1 MGLLLSALALL
12 PVQWLQMVDVRH
24 GYAVRGNYPGYR
36 LVRTSDGGRT
46 WTDVTPGKGTVHPSG
61 AATIVGR
68 TIVFGTQRGPRT
80 FAVERSDDGGR
91 TWRMSQPFT
100 DPRGLGIG
108 PPDVVDA
115 RHLFVA
121 VDQGAAAGSSGESLW
136 ASSDGGSTWRFV
148 SRTGFSVTR
157 PGQLPFGCDKNG
169 YGFATPSVGW
179 ATAFCAGG
187 RPFVYRT
194 DDGGRTWQKASLPG
208 LRSCQ
213 CNVLPPR
220 FFGRRLGVIAVT
232 GTVARL
238 YWTHDGGSTWRA
250 TVPPVAGIVG
260 AVATPGWG
268 SAWLMTRTGIVRT
281 VDEGAT
287 WQKAPLPFGAGAYRL
302 DAVDGRTA
310 FAFGPSLLETVDGG
324 RHWRGLRTYP
334 ACPLQEPDTLHDGS
348 SVLVP
353 PGARS
358 VVLCRYGYEL
368 AQSARIT
375 GNAVVLLTNELDA
388 LPPLSRGIGCPV
400 SLDSVLA
407 TFRYRHGARHT
418 VRIDQ
423 SGCSAATNG
432 KVLRHATLP
441 VRERLT
447 RILRPTTPLRPCAG
461 TQLGISV
468 RTQGENT
475 SAWIG
480 VTVQNRGGRCTATRV
495 PVTVTVPGSALTM
508 HVSGTLE
515 HGGTQ
520 LLVAHWS
527 NWCGSTVAI
536 RVVVEAGSAL
546 AEAPVRPL
554 PVCLQHGQPAR
565 LSASH

>member
-68 TIVFGTQRGPRT
+68 TIVF
-80 FAVERSDDGGR
+80 RSDDGGR

-108 PPDVVDA
+108 APDVVDA

-136 ASSDGGSTWRFV
+136 ASSDAGRTWRFV

-169 YGFATPSVGW
+169 YGFATTSVGW
-179 ATAFCAGG
+179 ATGFCAGG

-213 CNVLPPR
+213 CNVVPPR

-250 TVPPVAGIVG
+250 TVAPVAGIVG
-260 AVATPGWG
+260 AVATPNWG

-310 FAFGPSLLETVDGG
+310 FAFGPSLLETADGG
-324 RHWRGLRTYP
+324 GHWRGLRTYP
-334 ACPLQEPDTLHDGS
+334 ACALQEPNTLHDGS

-368 AQSARIT
+368 AQSVRIT

-388 LPPLSRGIGCPV
+388 LPPLSRGISCRQPRQRPRDL
-400 SLDSVLA
+400 SLPPWCA
-407 TFRYRHGARHT
+407 AHGAHR
-418 VRIDQ
+418 
-423 SGCSAATNG
+423 
-432 KVLRHATLP
+432 P
-441 VRERLT
+441 ERLQ
-447 RILRPTTPLRPCAG
+447 RGDEREGASARNAACARAPHAHPAPDDAAAPLRGHAAWN
-461 TQLGISV
+461 LGQD
-468 RTQGENT
+468 TG
-475 SAWIG
+475 
-480 VTVQNRGGRCTATRV
+480 
-495 PVTVTVPGSALTM
+495 
-508 HVSGTLE
+508 
-515 HGGTQ
+515 
-520 LLVAHWS
+520 
-527 NWCGSTVAI
+527 
-536 RVVVEAGSAL
+536 
-546 AEAPVRPL
+546 
-554 PVCLQHGQPAR
+554 
-565 LSASH
+565 